1 MHVLIAPNAFKN
13 SLTADEAAAAIRRGL
28 SRSRLTATAECFPVG
43 DGGDGTG
50 DLLIQR
56 LKGERIS
63 AKARDPLDRTID
75 TYFGLIEPS
84 STAIPTPPAIPTPAT
99 AIIEMA
105 NASGLRLLDRKELN
119 PLHASSAGTGDLI
132 RAALDH
138 NAKRII
144 IGMGGSATVDGG
156 TGILR
161 ALGARFLTSDGQPLN
176 DLPAHLPDLASID
189 LSGLDPR
196 LASSE
201 LIVLCDVT
209 NPLTGPRGA
218 AAVFGPQKGAD
229 PAAVR
234 HLESG
239 LKKFAEVIFGQTGL
253 DLAAISRT
261 GTAGGAAA
269 ALYGLLHASLVSG
282 IDYFLDITGFD
293 TALDRSNWVITG
305 EGRIDEQTLQGKG
318 PCGVAR
324 GAKRK
329 GIPVIGLTGR
339 LPPKV
344 SLGLRECFDMLLPIN
359 PEPLELA
366 EALRLTAVNLER
378 TAVQLG
384 DWLAGR

>member
-28 SRSRLTATAECFPVG
+28 SRSRLTTTAECFPVG

-56 LKGERIS
+56 LRGQRIS
-63 AKARDPLDRTID
+63 TKARDPLDRTID
-75 TYFGLIEPS
+75 TYFGMIEPS
-84 STAIPTPPAIPTPAT
+84 STAIPPPAT

-156 TGILR
+156 TGILH
-161 ALGARFLTSDGQPLN
+161 ALGARFLNSDGQSLEY
-176 DLPAHLPDLASID
+176 LPEQLPGLESID

-196 LASSE
+196 LTTTE
-201 LIVLCDVT
+201 LVVLCDVT

-239 LKKFAEVIFGQTGL
+239 LKKFAEVIFRQTGF
-253 DLAAISRT
+253 DLAAIPRT

-269 ALYGLLHASLVSG
+269 GLYGLLHASLVSG
-282 IDYFLDITGFD
+282 IDYFLEITNF
-293 TALDRSNWVITG
+293 TEAIHRSTHVITG

-318 PCGVAR
+318 PFGVAVH
-324 GAKRK
+324 AKAK
-329 GIPVIGLTGR
+329 KLPVIALTGR
-339 LPPKV
+339 LPADMTA
-344 SLGLRECFDMLLPIN
+344 LRPYFDEIILIN
-359 PEPLELA
+359 PPGIRFP
-366 EALRLTAVNLER
+366 EAVADTAANLER
-378 TAVQLG
+378 TALE
-384 DWLAGR
+384 WANRLAPVT